1 MCGCLILQKSSN
13 MAVGGCWSIAMG
25 GCLILQKR
33 SSNMAVGGCWSIAM
47 CGCLILQKSSN
58 MAVGGCWSM
67 HTLVATL
74 PKKGKRVQGWRY
86 DPRKV
91 QSFNANTCMHVVIIG
106 SARGNHR
113 NLRVIC
119 SMQKDSNSQASD
131 CDAVLHICTSSCLL
145 NGP

>member
-1 MCGCLILQKSSN
+1 M
-13 MAVGGCWSIAMG
+13 AMG

-33 SSNMAVGGCWSIAM
+33 
-47 CGCLILQKSSN
+47 SSN

>member
-1 MCGCLILQKSSN
+1 LQKRSSIMAMGGCLILQIRSSN
-13 MAVGGCWSIAMG
+13 MAMG
-25 GCLILQKR
+25 SCLILQKR
-33 SSNMAVGGCWSIAM
+33 SSNMAMG
-47 CGCLILQKSSN
+47 GCLILQKRSSN